1 MLSDIANPPVTPDE
15 PEEPTLEQSAL
26 LEPTLCAFCGEWMP
40 AEHVCVKPE
49 DREELEPGQAPQVV
63 TRPGD

>member
-1 MLSDIANPPVTPDE
+1 MLLDLDDIPHT
-15 PEEPTLEQSAL
+15 PEEPTLCPFC
-26 LEPTLCAFCGEWMP
+26 LEWQPM
-40 AEHVCVKPE
+40 EHVCVKPEDRE